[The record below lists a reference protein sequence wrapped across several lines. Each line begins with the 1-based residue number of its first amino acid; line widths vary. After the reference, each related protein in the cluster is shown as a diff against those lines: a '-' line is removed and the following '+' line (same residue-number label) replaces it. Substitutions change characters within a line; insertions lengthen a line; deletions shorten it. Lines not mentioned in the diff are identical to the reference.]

1 MLEDQVA
8 NLLQRYLGNYV
19 RGLNKEALKIS
30 VWQGDVELKN
40 MQLKP
45 EALNAL
51 KLPVKVKAGFLGSV
65 KLKVPW
71 SKLGQDPVLVSL
83 DRIFLLAE
91 PETQVEGFSED
102 AVQEAK
108 KNRVREMEMKL
119 LERTQQLKSE
129 MNTSWLGSLISTII
143 GNLKL
148 SISNIHIR
156 YEDLESNPGH
166 PFAAGITLERLS
178 AMTVDENGK
187 ETFVTGGALDRIQKS
202 VQLDRLALYL
212 DSDISPWQ
220 VNKPWEDLLPSEW
233 VQVFRFGTKY
243 GKPADG
249 LIKKHTYILE
259 PVSGNAK
266 YSKLR
271 PNEFA
276 DSGQPLHKAA
286 VNLDDVT
293 LCLPKDGYRD
303 ALKLADNFAAFN
315 QRLKYAHYRP
325 HVSVKSDPRSWWKYA
340 YRVVSDQMKKAS
352 GRLSWD
358 QVLKYASLRKRYISL
373 YASLLKS
380 DPSRAVVDDNQD
392 IEELDRGLDIEL
404 ILQWRMLAHKFVEQ
418 SLESDLDLR
427 KQKAKKS
434 WWSIG
439 WGSQSQIDESE
450 PFSFSE
456 EDWKQ
461 LNNIIGYK
469 ESDDRLSVVINDKA
483 DALQTSLSIC
493 MKHNATKLID
503 ESQECLA
510 ELSCEGLDCFIKL
523 YPETKVFNIKLGSYK
538 LSTPNGLL
546 AESASAHDSLVGTFC
561 FKPFDANVDW
571 SLVAK
576 ASPCYVTYLKDVIGQ
591 IIKFFRSNTAVS
603 QTIALETAAAM
614 QMTINGVKRTAQQQV
629 NRALKDHSRF
639 LLDLDIAA
647 PKITIPTDFCPD
659 STHPTKLMLDLG
671 NLVIGTKDDYGGGS
685 PEELDLY
692 LQFNLVL
699 RDVSAFLVD
708 GDYCWSQSPSN
719 NSAGCAKLNGV
730 SLLPLFDKCGVTVK
744 LQQIRLES
752 PSYPSTRVAVRLP
765 SLGFHF
771 SPARYHRLMQIAKI
785 FEEDSEDS
793 DLLCAWNEPDFE
805 GWLSLLAWKG
815 LGNRE
820 AVWQRRYLC
829 LVGPFLYVLE
839 NPSSKSYK
847 QCISLSGKHIYQVPP
862 ESVGGADLV
871 LAVCDAARANS
882 KVVEDANALIVQCDS
897 DDSKKIWQSRLKGAV
912 YRASSS
918 APVTSLSETSSES
931 EDSIVKLNDK
941 DDVVDLS
948 KMERAFITGVLDE
961 LKVCFSYSYQHDQN
975 FMKVLLTEERR
986 LFEFRAIGGQVEVSV
1001 RSSDL
1006 FIGTVLKSLEIEDL
1020 VSGNSMSQP
1029 RYLARSFI
1037 RNAETRLTSGATEN
1051 QSFDGSELTPTE
1063 GDEFYEAPE
1072 NLVDPESL
1080 LLKSPR
1086 FTRIPGL
1093 LPVNELEESKEN
1105 IELNGSLDSF
1115 VKAQIVRYDQ
1125 SSPLYHNIDM
1135 QVAVTL
1141 TTLSFFCRRP
1151 TILAIM
1157 EFVNSINIKDE
1168 SCESFSDSS
1177 SAAIVKQELSIDDAV
1192 GSPRSV
1198 TINDSSIKG
1207 LLGKGKSRVVFNI
1220 TLNMA
1225 RAQIILMNEDETKL
1239 ATLSQDNL
1247 VTDIKVFPSSFSIK
1261 AALGNLKISDESL
1274 PSSHMYFWAC
1284 DMRNPGGSSFVEL
1297 VFTSF
1302 NVDDEDYEGYEYS
1315 LYGQLSEVRI
1325 VYLNRFIQ
1333 EVASYFMGLVP
1344 NNSKGVIKLKDQVT
1358 NSEKMFTTS
1367 DFEGSPALKLDVSL
1381 RKPIILMPRRTDS
1394 LDYLKLDIVHITVR
1408 NTFKWFG
1415 GSRSEINAVHM
1426 EVLTVQVEDINLNV
1440 GTKGELGESIIQ
1452 DVNGVSVV
1460 IQRSLRDLLHQIP
1473 SIEVIIK
1480 MEKLKAAL
1488 SNKEYQIITDCA
1500 QSNISETP
1508 RIIPP
1513 LNHYSMT
1520 SSIDVEEDITPQE
1533 PDGIE
1538 SQSASGGAWVTMK
1551 VSVVIDLVE
1560 LCLHA
1565 GVARDASLATVQIS
1579 GAWLLYKSNT
1589 LGEGFLSATLKGFT
1603 VFDDREGTEP
1613 EFRLAIGKPEY
1624 VGSYPLDF
1632 VDHDDHHISGAN
1644 VTKGNDVKLVPTM
1657 LILDAKFCQLSTV
1670 VSLCIQRPQ
1679 LLVALDFLLGVVEFF
1694 VPTIGNVQSN
1704 EELQNS
1710 VLGIDAVILDQS
1722 TYKQPSTEFSLSPL
1736 RPLIVDDERHDHFVY
1751 DGNAGTLYLKDRQGF
1766 NLSGPSTEAIIYV
1779 GDGKRLQFKNVVIM
1793 NGLYL
1798 DSCISMGTNS
1808 SYSALKEDQVY
1819 FVGGNEVPNLNSPTE
1834 SVNNVPSQ
1842 SIAVDRSTEFIIE
1855 LQLVGPELTFYNT
1868 SEDVGESLVLS
1879 NQLLH
1884 AQLDGFCRLVLK
1896 GDTIEMNANVLGLT
1910 MESNGFTILEPF
1922 DTSVKYS
1929 NASGKTNIH
1938 LSASDVFMNFSFSI
1952 LRLFLA
1958 VEDDILAF
1966 LRTTS
1971 KKMTVVSSQFDKIG
1985 TIKNPHNDQT
1995 YAFWRPHAPPGFAV
2009 LGDYLT
2015 PLDKPPTKAVLAI
2028 NTNFSRVK
2036 KPISFKLIWPPLP
2049 SEGSSVHGVNDSDSL
2064 PNDILSDGDSCSIWF
2079 PEAPNGYVALGC
2091 VVSPGR
2097 TQPPLSAAFCILA
2110 SLVSSCS
2117 LRDCIAISTTNL
2129 YPSSVAFWRV
2139 DNSVGTFLPADPST
2153 STVMGTAYDL
2163 RHMIFGLPE
2172 GSVKSSNHL
2181 DVQASSAQSHN
2192 LQSEVSASVNS
2203 ARRYEAVASFR
2214 LIWWNQSSNSRKKL
2228 SIWRPVVPHGMVY
2241 FGDIAVEGYE
2251 PPNNCIVLHDTGDEG
2266 IFKAPL
2272 DFQLVGQIKK
2282 QRGMES
2288 ISFWLPQAPP
2298 GFVALGCIAF
2308 KGTPKQSDFSSLR
2321 CMRSDMVAGDQFLE
2335 ESVWDTSDAKLTRDS
2350 FSIWAVGNE
2359 LGTFIV
2365 RGGFKKP
2372 PRRFALKLADSHVR
2386 SGSDDTVIDAEF
2398 RTFSAA
2404 LFDDYGGLM
2413 VPLFNVSLS
2422 GIGFSLHGRTEYL
2435 NSTVSFS
2442 LAARSYND
2450 KYEIWEPLVEPMD
2463 GFLRYQYDPSAPT
2476 AASQLRLTST
2486 RELNLNVSVSNAN
2499 MIIQA
2504 YASWNSL
2511 IHVNEYHRKREASS
2525 PTDGGVS
2532 VIDVHHRRNYYIIPQ
2547 NKLGQDIYIRATE
2560 LRGLA
2565 NIIKMPS
2572 GDMRPLKVPVSKNML
2587 DSHLKGKLFRK
2598 VRRMVTLIIVDG
2610 QIPQGRGLTSPQ
2622 YTIAI
2627 RLSPDPSLPSESLSH
2642 QQSARTCGSSSEHF
2656 SSELELVKWNEIFF
2670 FKVDDPDYYSVEL
2683 IVTELGKGVP
2693 LGFFSAPLKQIV
2705 GNIHDDSYAYDSVNK
2720 WTWVEL
2726 SSPNSTGNNGEKSSG
2741 RIRCAVLLSP
2751 RSEAEIS
2758 DQSDNSNRKS
2768 GFIQI
2773 SPSREGPWT
2782 TVRLNYAA
2790 PAACWRLGNDVVASE
2805 VHVKDGNRYVNIRSL
2820 VSVRN
2825 STDFVLDLCLA
2836 SKISMEEAT
2845 STNNEGTPEGLQI
2858 HSNKLRTD
2866 KFFETE
2872 KYSPGTGWIGC
2883 IVQPSQDIFE
2893 SGGSH
2898 QGIPAVELPPGW
2910 EWVDD
2915 WHLDMASVNTADSW
2929 VYAPDVD
2936 SLKWPESFDPLRFVN
2951 YARQRKWIRNRKQN
2965 VTNQEIHI
2973 GLLKPGDTISLPLSG
2988 LAQPGMYVLRL
2999 RPSNLSNP
3007 IEYSWSSVVDGS
3019 EQAEDSSKSKL
3030 CSGISV
3036 SSLTE
3041 SEELL
3046 YCTQISGTSSSVLH
3060 KLWFCMSVQATDI
3073 AKDIRSDPI
3082 QDWNLV
3088 IKSPL
3093 CISNFI
3099 PLAAEFSVLEMQ
3111 ESGNFVDCSRGVFFP
3126 GKTVDVYNAD
3136 IRKPLFFSLLPQR
3149 GWLPIHEAV
3158 LLSHPHEVPSKT
3170 ISLRSSISG
3179 RIVQIIL
3186 EQNSNQERPLQAK
3199 LVRVYAPY
3207 WYSIARCPPLTFR
3220 LLDIKGKKH
3229 TRKVG
3234 GPLESK
3240 KNNEA
3245 ILEEITE
3252 EEIYEGHTI
3261 ASALTFK
3268 MLGLAVSID
3277 QSGTEQFGPVKDL
3290 SPLGDMDGSLDLYAY
3305 DGEGNCMS
3313 LFITTKPCLYQSV
3326 PTKVIS
3332 VRPYM
3337 TFTNRL
3343 GQDIY
3348 IKLCNEDE
3356 PKVLRATDSRVSFVH
3371 RKSDGPDKLQVRL
3384 EDTDWSFPVQIVKED
3399 TISLVLRK
3407 HPGTR
3412 TFLRTEIRGY
3422 EEGSRFIVV
3431 FRLGS
3436 TNGPIRIE
3444 NRTDSKTISIRQSG
3458 FGEDAWITIAPLS
3471 TTNFSWE
3478 DPYGQKFIQAKVDSE
3493 LEIGPWELDLER
3505 TGICYAEEGLGL
3517 QFHVIETSDIKVAR
3531 FTNAT
3536 TSGTSSHRQLAG
3548 NWGHSNMPNTIQ
3560 NNGATPVELIIEFGV
3575 VGVSIIDHRPKEV
3588 SYLYFER
3595 VFVSY
3600 STGYDGGTT
3609 ARFKL
3614 ILGHLQLDNQLP
3626 LTLMPVLLAPE
3637 MNSAL
3642 HHPVFKMTI
3651 TMRNENIDGIQ
3662 VYPYVY
3668 IRVTEKCWRL
3678 NIHEPIIW
3686 ALVDF
3691 YNNLQLD
3698 RVPKSSSV
3706 TEVDPELRIDL
3717 IDVSEVR
3724 LKVALET
3731 APAERPHGV
3740 LGVWSPILSAVGNA
3754 FKIQVHLR
3762 RVMHRDRFMRKSSI
3776 VSAIGNRIWRDL
3788 IHNPLHLIFAVD
3800 VLGMTSS
3807 TLASL
3812 SKGFAELSTDGQ
3824 FMQLRSK
3831 QVSSRR
3837 ITGVGDG
3844 IMQGT
3849 EAFVQGVAFG
3859 VSGVVKKPVE
3869 SARQNGFLGLVHGL
3883 GRAFV
3888 GVIVQPVSG
3897 ALDFFSLTVDG
3908 IGASCSKC
3916 LEVFNSKTTFQRIRN
3931 PRAFRADAVLREYCE
3946 REAVGQMILYLAEA
3960 HRHFGCTEIFKEPSK
3975 FALSD
3980 YYEDHFVVP
3989 YQRIVLVTNKRV
4001 MLLQCLAPDKMDKKP
4016 CKIMW
4021 DVPWEE
4027 LMAVELAKAG
4037 CNQPSHL
4044 ILHLKNFRRSEN
4056 FVRVIKCS
4064 VEEETERREPQAVK
4078 ICSVVRKMWKA
4089 YQSDMK
4095 SIILK
4100 VPSSQRHVYFSWSE
4114 ADGREHRLPN
4124 KAITRLR
4131 ELPSDGSALDG
4142 RRFVKHS
4149 INFSKIWSSEEES
4162 RGRCTLCRKQVSGDG
4177 GICSIWRPICP
4188 DGYVSIGDIAHIG
4201 SHPPNVAAVYRKIDR
4216 LFAPPVGYDL
4226 VWRNCMDDY
4235 TTPISIW
4242 HPRAPEGYVSPGCVA
4257 VARFVEP
4264 ELDVVYCIAESL
4276 AEETEFEEQKVWSAP
4291 DSYPWACHIYQVHSD
4306 ALHFVAL
4313 RQAKEESD
4321 WKPMRVLDDP
4331 QPLLDSLEET

>member
-8 NLLQRYLGNYV
+8 NLLQRYLGDYV

-30 VWQGDVELKN
+30 VWRGDVELKN

-91 PETQVEGFSED
+91 PETQVEGSSED

-108 KNRVREMEMKL
+108 KNRIREMEMKL

-156 YEDLESNPGH
+156 YEDIESNLGH
-166 PFAAGITLERLS
+166 PFAAGITLESLS
-178 AMTVDENGK
+178 AMTVDSKGN
-187 ETFVTGGALDRIQKS
+187 ETFVTGGALDRTQKS

-212 DSDISPWQ
+212 DSDIAPWH

-233 VQVFRFGTKY
+233 VQVFRFGTQY
-243 GKPADG
+243 GKPADR
-249 LIKKHTYILE
+249 LPKRHTYILE

-266 YSKLR
+266 YSKLP

-303 ALKLADNFAAFN
+303 ALKLADNIAAFN

-340 YRVVSDQMKKAS
+340 YRVVADQMKKAS

-358 QVLKYASLRKRYISL
+358 HVLKYASLRKRYISL
-373 YASLLKS
+373 YASLLRS
-380 DPSRAVVDDNQD
+380 DPHRLVVDDNQD
-392 IEELDRGLDIEL
+392 IEELDRGLDVEL
-404 ILQWRMLAHKFVEQ
+404 IVQWRMLAHKFVEQ
-418 SLESDLDLR
+418 SLQSDLDSR
-427 KQKAKKS
+427 KQKAKKP
-434 WWSIG
+434 WWG
-439 WGSQSQIDESE
+439 WGSRSKIGGSE
-450 PFSFSE
+450 PISFSE

-461 LNNIIGYK
+461 LSSIIGYK
-469 ESDDRLSVVINDKA
+469 EGDDSLSVISNDKV

-503 ESQECLA
+503 ESLECLA

-523 YPETKVFNIKLGSYK
+523 YPEAKVFDMKLGSYK
-538 LSTPNGLL
+538 LSTPSGLL
-546 AESASAHDSLVGTFC
+546 AESANAYDSLVGTFC
-561 FKPFDANVDW
+561 YRPFNKNVDW

-576 ASPCYVTYLKDVIGQ
+576 ASPCYVTYLKDAIDQ
-591 IIKFFRSNTAVS
+591 IIKFFRSSTAVS
-603 QTIALETAAAM
+603 QTIALETAAAV
-614 QMTINGVKRTAQQQV
+614 QMTIKGVKRTAQQQV

-659 STHPTKLMLDLG
+659 NTHPTKLMLDLG
-671 NLVIGTKDDYGGGS
+671 NLVIVTKDSYEDGS
-685 PEELDLY
+685 QEVLDLY

-699 RDVSAFLVD
+699 SDVSAFLVD
-708 GDYCWSQSPSN
+708 GDYCWSQSPSKMSSGSS
-719 NSAGCAKLNGV
+719 NSNGV
-730 SLLPLFDKCGVTVK
+730 SLLPFIDKCGVNVK
-744 LQQIRLES
+744 LEQIRLES

-765 SLGFHF
+765 SLRFHF
-771 SPARYHRLMQIAKI
+771 SPARYHRLMQIVKM
-785 FEEDSEDS
+785 FEEEEDSEDS
-793 DLLCAWNEPDFE
+793 GLLCPWNEADFE
-805 GWLSLLAWKG
+805 GWLSLLARKG

-829 LVGPFLYVLE
+829 LVGPFLYVLDS
-839 NPSSKSYK
+839 PTSKSYK
-847 QCISLSGKHIYQVPP
+847 LCISLSGKHIYQVPP

-871 LAVCDAARANS
+871 LAICDAARANI
-882 KVVEDANALIVQCDS
+882 KVVEDANALILQCDS
-897 DDSKKIWQSRLKGAV
+897 NDSKKTWQSRLQGAV
-912 YRASSS
+912 YRSSGS
-918 APVTSLSETSSES
+918 APVTSLTETSSES
-931 EDSIVKLNDK
+931 EDSVTELNSNEDP
-941 DDVVDLS
+941 VDLS

-961 LKVCFSYSYQHDQN
+961 LKVCFSYSSQHDQN

-986 LFEFRAIGGQVEVSV
+986 LFEFRAIGGQVELSV
-1001 RSSDL
+1001 RASDM

-1020 VSGNSMSQP
+1020 VSGHRMSQP
-1029 RYLARSFI
+1029 RYLARSFTHS
-1037 RNAETRLTSGATEN
+1037 AETNLTSGATGN
-1051 QSFDGSELTPTE
+1051 KSFDGSVVIPN

-1072 NLVDPESL
+1072 NLVDSETL

-1086 FTRIPGL
+1086 FTRIAGL
-1093 LPVNELEESKEN
+1093 LPGLQATKD
-1105 IELNGSLDSF
+1105 IELKDPLDSF
-1115 VKAQIVRYDQ
+1115 VKAQIVIYDQ
-1125 SSPLYHNIDM
+1125 NSPLYHNIDM
-1135 QVAVTL
+1135 LVSVTL
-1141 TTLSFFCRRP
+1141 ATLSFFCRRP

-1157 EFVNSINIKDE
+1157 EFVNAIKMKDE
-1168 SCESFSDSS
+1168 RCESFSDSS
-1177 SAAIVKQELSIDDAV
+1177 SAPIVKQDISRDDAV
-1192 GSPRSV
+1192 DGPRSV
-1198 TINDSSIKG
+1198 TINEPSIKG
-1207 LLGKGKSRVVFNI
+1207 LLGKGKSRVVFNL

-1225 RAQIILMNEDETKL
+1225 RAQIILMNEDESKF
-1239 ATLSQDNL
+1239 AVLSQDNL

-1261 AALGNLKISDESL
+1261 AALGNLRISDESL

-1302 NVDDEDYEGYEYS
+1302 SVDDEDYEGYEYS
-1315 LYGQLSEVRI
+1315 LFGQLSEVRI

-1344 NNSKGVIKLKDQVT
+1344 KNPNNPKGVVKLKDQVT
-1358 NSEKMFTTS
+1358 NSEKLFTTS

-1381 RKPIILMPRRTDS
+1381 RKPIILMPRKTDS
-1394 LDYLKLDIVHITVR
+1394 PDYLKLDIVHITVR

-1440 GTKGELGESIIQ
+1440 GTKADLGESIIQ
-1452 DVNGVSVV
+1452 DVKGVSVV
-1460 IQRSLRDLLHQIP
+1460 IQRSLRDLLHQVP
-1473 SIEVIIK
+1473 SIEAAIK
-1480 MEKLKAAL
+1480 MEKLKTAL
-1488 SNKEYQIITDCA
+1488 SNREYQIITDCA

-1508 RIIPP
+1508 HVIPP
-1513 LNHYSMT
+1513 LNHEST
-1520 SSIDVEEDITPQE
+1520 ISSVDVEEDITPQE
-1533 PDGIE
+1533 PVVLE
-1538 SQSASGGAWVTMK
+1538 SRNANEGAWVMMK
-1551 VSVVIDLVE
+1551 VSLVIGLVE
-1560 LCLHA
+1560 LCLHT
-1565 GVARDASLATVQIS
+1565 GVARDAPLATVQIS

-1589 LGEGFLSATLKGFT
+1589 LGEGFLSATLKGFA
-1603 VFDDREGTEP
+1603 VLDDREGTEP
-1613 EFRLAIGKPEY
+1613 EFRLAVGKPEY
-1624 VGSYPLDF
+1624 VGSRPLDF
-1632 VDHDDHHISGAN
+1632 VTHDGAQQISGAHDTE
-1644 VTKGNDVKLVPTM
+1644 VNDFKLVPTM

-1679 LLVALDFLLGVVEFF
+1679 LLVVLDFLLGVVEFF
-1694 VPTIGNVQSN
+1694 VPTISN
-1704 EELQNS
+1704 TLSSEEVQNS
-1710 VLGIDAVILDQS
+1710 VHGMDAVILDQS

-1736 RPLIVDDERHDHFVY
+1736 RPLIADDGRHGHFVY
-1751 DGNAGTLYLKDRQGF
+1751 DGNGGTLYLKDRQGAI
-1766 NLSGPSTEAIIYV
+1766 LSGPSTESIIYV
-1779 GDGKRLQFKNVVIM
+1779 GDGKRLQFTNVVIK

-1798 DSCISMGTNS
+1798 DSCISMGSNS
-1808 SYSALKEDQVY
+1808 SYSALKEDQVS
-1819 FVGGNEVPNLNSPTE
+1819 FVGGNEDSSMNSSTE
-1834 SVNNVPSQ
+1834 NVNNVPPQ
-1842 SIAVDRSTEFIIE
+1842 SIVADKSTEIVIE

-1884 AQLDGFCRLVLK
+1884 AQLDGFCRLVMK
-1896 GDTIEMNANVLGLT
+1896 GDTKEMNANVLGLT
-1910 MESNGFTILEPF
+1910 MESNGITILEPF
-1922 DTSVKYS
+1922 DASVKYS

-1938 LSASDVFMNFSFSI
+1938 LSVSDIFMNFSFSI

-1958 VEDDILAF
+1958 VEEDILAF

-1971 KKMTVVSSQFDKIG
+1971 KKMTVLCSQFDKIG
-1985 TIKNPHNDQT
+1985 TIRDPFGDQIYT
-1995 YAFWRPHAPPGFAV
+1995 FWRPQAPTGFAV

-2015 PLDKPPTKAVLAI
+2015 PLDKPPTKAVLAV
-2028 NTNFSRVK
+2028 NTNFARVK
-2036 KPISFKLIWPPLP
+2036 KPLSFKLIWPPLP
-2049 SEGSSVHGVNDSDSL
+2049 SEGSSVDSVNYSDSL
-2064 PNDILSDGDSCSIWF
+2064 PNDVLSDGVSCSIWF
-2079 PEAPNGYVALGC
+2079 PEAPKGYVALGC

-2097 TQPPLSAAFCILA
+2097 TQPPLSSAFCILA
-2110 SLVSSCS
+2110 SLVSSSS
-2117 LRDCIAISTTNL
+2117 LRDCIAISTNNPYQSTL
-2129 YPSSVAFWRV
+2129 AFWRV
-2139 DNSVGTFLPADPST
+2139 DNSVGTFLPAGPNMS
-2153 STVMGTAYDL
+2153 SVMGTAYDL
-2163 RHMIFGLPE
+2163 RHVIFGFSE
-2172 GSVKSSNHL
+2172 ASEKSSNRFTVQDTSSQHH
-2181 DVQASSAQSHN
+2181 DVQ
-2192 LQSEVSASVNS
+2192 SERLATVNS
-2203 ARRYEAVASFR
+2203 GPHYEAVASFQ
-2214 LIWWNQSSNSRKKL
+2214 LIWWNQGSNSRKKL

-2241 FGDIAVEGYE
+2241 VGDIAINGYE
-2251 PPNNCIVLHDTGDEG
+2251 PPNTCIVLHETGDGG

-2272 DFQLVGQIKK
+2272 DFQLLGQVKK
-2282 QRGMES
+2282 QWGMDS

-2298 GFVALGCIAF
+2298 GFVSLGCIAC
-2308 KGTPKQSDFSSLR
+2308 KGTPKQSDFRSLR
-2321 CMRSDMVAGDQFLE
+2321 CMRSDMVAGDQFSE
-2335 ESVWDTSDAKLTRDS
+2335 ESVWDTSDAKRTRDS
-2350 FSIWAVGNE
+2350 FSIWSAGNE

-2372 PRRFALKLADSHVR
+2372 PRRFALKLAESNVP
-2386 SGSDDTVIDAEF
+2386 SGSDDTVIDAEL

-2413 VPLFNVSLS
+2413 VPLFNVSLN
-2422 GIGFSLHGRTEYL
+2422 GIGFSLHGRTDYL

-2450 KYEIWEPLVEPMD
+2450 KYEVWEPLVEPVD
-2463 GFLRYQYDPSAPT
+2463 GFLRYQYDLT
-2476 AASQLRLTST
+2476 ATTTASQLRLTCT
-2486 RELNLNVSVSNAN
+2486 RDLNLNVSVSNAN

-2511 IHVNEYHRKREASS
+2511 IHVHEYDRKREVSS
-2525 PTDGGVS
+2525 PTDGGRS
-2532 VIDVHHRRNYYIIPQ
+2532 AIDVHHKRNYNIMPQ
-2547 NKLGQDIYIRATE
+2547 NKLGQDIFVRATE

-2565 NIIKMPS
+2565 TIIKMPS
-2572 GDMRPLKVPVSKNML
+2572 GDMRPVKVPASKNML
-2587 DSHLKGKLFRK
+2587 DSHLQGKLFRK
-2598 VRRMVTLIIVDG
+2598 VRTMVTLIIVDG
-2610 QIPQGRGLTSPQ
+2610 QFPRVGGLTSPQ
-2622 YTIAI
+2622 YTVAI
-2627 RLSPDPSLPSESLSH
+2627 RLSPDPNLPSGSLSH
-2642 QQSARTCGSSSEHF
+2642 QQSARTCGSSSDHL

-2693 LGFFSAPLKQIV
+2693 LGLFSTPLKKIA
-2705 GNIHDDSYAYDSVNK
+2705 GIIRDNSYLNDSVNK

-2726 SSPNSTGNNGEKSSG
+2726 SSTESTGYNGEKSCG
-2741 RIRCAVLLSP
+2741 KIRCSVLLSP
-2751 RSEAEIS
+2751 TSEAEIS
-2758 DQSDNSNRKS
+2758 DQTDNSGRKS

-2805 VHVKDGNRYVNIRSL
+2805 VHVNDGNRYVDIRSL

-2825 STDFVLDLCLA
+2825 STDFELDLCLVP
-2836 SKISMEEAT
+2836 KVSMEDTTLKNNA
-2845 STNNEGTPEGLQI
+2845 STLEGQIQFKKLQ
-2858 HSNKLRTD
+2858 TD
-2866 KFFETE
+2866 EFFETE
-2872 KYSPGTGWIGC
+2872 KYSPGTGWIGT
-2883 IVQPSQDIFE
+2883 IAQPSQGIIE

-2898 QGIPAVELPPGW
+2898 QGVPAVELPLGW

-2915 WHLDMASVNTADSW
+2915 WHLNMESVHTADGW
-2929 VYAPDVD
+2929 VYAPDVE
-2936 SLKWPESFDPLRFVN
+2936 SLKWPESFDPLRSVN
-2951 YARQRKWIRNRKQN
+2951 SARQRRWIRNRKQN
-2965 VTNQEIHI
+2965 DTHQKISI
-2973 GLLKPGDTISLPLSG
+2973 GLLKPGDTVSLPLSG
-2988 LAQPGMYVLRL
+2988 LTQPEMYVLCL
-2999 RPSNLSNP
+2999 RPSLCNSS
-3007 IEYSWSSVVDGS
+3007 EYSWSSVVDGS
-3019 EQAEDSSKSKL
+3019 EQTEDSGKSKV

-3046 YCTQISGTSSSVLH
+3046 YCTQISGSSSSSH
-3060 KLWFCMSVQATDI
+3060 KLWFCISVQATEI
-3073 AKDIRSDPI
+3073 AKDIHSDPI
-3082 QDWNLV
+3082 QDWTLV

-3093 CISNFI
+3093 SISNFL
-3099 PLAAEFSVLEMQ
+3099 PLAAEYSVFEMQ
-3111 ESGNFVDCSRGVFFP
+3111 DSGNFFACSRGVLFS
-3126 GKTVDVYNAD
+3126 GKSVNVYSAD
-3136 IRKPLFFSLLPQR
+3136 IRSPLFLSLLPQR

-3158 LLSHPHEVPSKT
+3158 LFSHPHEVPPKT

-3179 RIVQIIL
+3179 RIVQIVL
-3186 EQNSNQERPLQAK
+3186 EQNSDKERPLQAK
-3199 LVRVYAPY
+3199 IIRLYSPY
-3207 WYSIARCPPLTFR
+3207 WYSISWCPPLKLR
-3220 LLDIKGKKH
+3220 LLNIKGKKH
-3229 TRKVG
+3229 MRKVG
-3234 GPLESK
+3234 NPFRSTK
-3240 KNNEA
+3240 DNET

-3261 ASALTFK
+3261 ASPLKFK
-3268 MLGLAVSID
+3268 LLGLALSID
-3277 QSGTEQFGPVKDL
+3277 QSGKEQFGPVKDL
-3290 SPLGDMDGSLDLYAY
+3290 SPLDDTDGSLDLYAH
-3305 DGEGNCMS
+3305 DNEGSCMRI
-3313 LFITTKPCLYQSV
+3313 FITTKPCLYQSV

-3337 TFTNRL
+3337 TFTNRI
-3343 GQDIY
+3343 GRDIS
-3348 IKLCNEDE
+3348 IKLCSEDE
-3356 PKVLRATDSRVSFVH
+3356 PKILRASDAMVSFVH
-3371 RKSDGPDKLQVRL
+3371 RESEGHDKLQVRL
-3384 EDTDWSFPVQIVKED
+3384 ENTDWSFPVQIVRED

-3407 HPGTR
+3407 HDGTR

-3422 EEGSRFIVV
+3422 EEGSRFTVV
-3431 FRLGS
+3431 FCLGS
-3436 TNGPIRIE
+3436 TSGPIRIE
-3444 NRTDSKTISIRQSG
+3444 NRTVSKTISIRQSA
-3458 FGEDAWITIAPLS
+3458 FDEDAWIRLAPLS

-3478 DPYGQKFIQAKVDSE
+3478 DPYGQKIIEAKVDSAT
-3493 LEIGPWELDLER
+3493 IGPWELDLER
-3505 TGICYAEEGLGL
+3505 TGICYENEGLEL
-3517 QFHVIETSDIKVAR
+3517 QFYVMEVGDIKVAR
-3531 FTNAT
+3531 FTDTT
-3536 TSGTSSHRQLAG
+3536 TSGTSLDLQIVG
-3548 NWGHSNMPNTIQ
+3548 NWRHSQVQNTIQ
-3560 NNGATPVELIIEFGV
+3560 NNSASPVELIIEFGI
-3575 VGVSIIDHRPKEV
+3575 VGISIVDHRPKEV
-3588 SYLYFER
+3588 SYFYFER

-3600 STGYDGGTT
+3600 WTGYDGGTT
-3609 ARFKL
+3609 TRFKL

-3626 LTLMPVLLAPE
+3626 LTVMPVLLAPE
-3637 MNSAL
+3637 MNSDM
-3642 HHPVFKMTI
+3642 HYPVFKTTI
-3651 TMRNENIDGIQ
+3651 TMRNDNSDGVQ
-3662 VYPYVY
+3662 VYPYVC
-3668 IRVTEKCWRL
+3668 IRVTDKSWRL
-3678 NIHEPIIW
+3678 NIHEPIVW

-3698 RVPKSSSV
+3698 RLPKSPSV
-3706 TEVDPELRIDL
+3706 TVVDPEIRIDQ
-3717 IDVSEVR
+3717 IDVAEVR
-3724 LKVALET
+3724 LKVSLET
-3731 APAERPHGV
+3731 APAQRPHGV
-3740 LGVWSPILSAVGNA
+3740 LGVWSPILSAVGSA

-3762 RVMHRDRFMRKSSI
+3762 RVMHKDRFMRKSSI
-3776 VSAIGNRIWRDL
+3776 VSAIGHRIWRDL
-3788 IHNPLHLIFAVD
+3788 IHNPLHLIFSVD
-3800 VLGMTSS
+3800 VLGVASS

-3824 FMQLRSK
+3824 FQQLRSK
-3831 QVSSRR
+3831 QVTSRR

-3849 EAFVQGVAFG
+3849 EALVQGVAFG
-3859 VSGVVKKPVE
+3859 VSGVVNKPVE
-3869 SARQNGFLGLVHGL
+3869 SARQDGVLGLVQGL
-3883 GRAFV
+3883 GRACL

-3931 PRAFRADAVLREYCE
+3931 PRAIHADAVLREYCE

-3980 YYEDHFVVP
+3980 YYEDHYVVP

-4027 LMAVELAKAG
+4027 LMAMELAKAG

-4056 FVRVIKCS
+4056 FVRVIKCI
-4064 VEEETERREPQAVK
+4064 VEEVPGNEPQAVR

-4095 SIILK
+4095 SLMLK

-4114 ADGREHRLPN
+4114 ADGREHRIQN

-4131 ELPSDGSALDG
+4131 ELPSYNSALND
-4142 RRFVKHS
+4142 RFVKHN
-4149 INFSKIWSSEEES
+4149 INFSKIWSSEQES
-4162 RGRCTLCRKQVSGDG
+4162 RSRCMLCRKQVPEDDV
-4177 GICSIWRPICP
+4177 ICSIWRPICP

-4201 SHPPNVAAVYRKIDR
+4201 SHPPNVAAVYCKIDR
-4216 LFAPPVGYDL
+4216 LFALPVGYDL
-4226 VWRNCMDDY
+4226 VWRNCLEDY
-4235 TTPISIW
+4235 AAPVSIW
-4242 HPRAPEGYVSPGCVA
+4242 HPRAPEGYVSPGCIA
-4257 VARFVEP
+4257 VPSFIEP
-4264 ELDVVYCIAESL
+4264 ELDIAYCVAESL
-4276 AEETEFEEQKVWSAP
+4276 AEEAEFEGQRVWSAP
-4291 DSYPWACHIYQVHSD
+4291 DSYPWACHIYQVQSD
-4306 ALHFVAL
+4306 ALHLVAL
-4313 RQAKEESD
+4313 RQTKEESG
-4321 WKPMRVLDDP
+4321 WKPMRVINDP
-4331 QPLLDSLEET
+4331 RPLLESLEEN